1 MNGHIY
7 LSGEELEALEGLPH
21 MVFRLYVALKKY
33 ADYATGIVGQRR
45 RISWSLLCQEL
56 YVEQFQG
63 FEDSGTPTRQ
73 RVARAMEWLKKKD
86 LVQDI
91 GSKQRGEPIV
101 FKLVLAQTPS
111 QAPKKPVQNPCR
123 TRTGYPE
130 QEESDVYPADSIS
143 CKDQPE
149 KPVQNPCRPK
159 RKKPSGINNQYSILL
174 PIGNIDPVSNN
185 HGSLGNKHLSSFASP
200 SAQPLPVAEQVR
212 MVFVHWQ
219 KTMNCPKAKLDNKRK
234 TRIEWGLKTYDLDSC
249 IAAIDGCARSKW
261 HMGQN
266 DRGLKYNDITLIF
279 RDSEKFERF
288 LAMNHSENKTENGI
302 SNTLSRWMGKEPI
315 DGVVLNRAVGE
326 K

>member
-1 MNGHIY
+1 
-7 LSGEELEALEGLPH
+7 
-21 MVFRLYVALKKY
+21 
-33 ADYATGIVGQRR
+33 
-45 RISWSLLCQEL
+45 
-56 YVEQFQG
+56 
-63 FEDSGTPTRQ
+63 
-73 RVARAMEWLKKKD
+73 
-86 LVQDI
+86 
-91 GSKQRGEPIV
+91 
-101 FKLVLAQTPS
+101 
-111 QAPKKPVQNPCR
+111 
-123 TRTGYPE
+123 
-130 QEESDVYPADSIS
+130 
-143 CKDQPE
+143 
-149 KPVQNPCRPK
+149 
-159 RKKPSGINNQYSILL
+159 
-174 PIGNIDPVSNN
+174 
-185 HGSLGNKHLSSFASP
+185 
-200 SAQPLPVAEQVR
+200 